1 MPISGLR
8 EKDKQEHENMTLIAQ
23 PFKTL
28 KLFIVAVLQYITRSL
43 VYLLTHVVWLMLF
56 VTLTVAAG
64 LLFLSVDGPHGKHVE
79 ELLEY
84 ARFGLWWVALG
95 VASSIGLEALHGF
108 KRIVQSLGLHCF
120 LSSQGV
126 QVPLSSILP
135 QVQVEAILW
144 GLGIALGE
152 LPPYFISR
160 AASISGDKMDVTEE
174 LDASSSE
181 NNGVA
186 SNLNHMKHWFLS
198 HAQYLKHSS
207 FTKFE
212 S

>member
-1 MPISGLR
+1 MFFFGNQRSGL
-8 EKDKQEHENMTLIAQ
+8 HT
-23 PFKTL
+23 F
-28 KLFIVAVLQYITRSL
+28 VL
-43 VYLLTHVVWLMLF
+43 YL
-56 VTLTVAAG
+56 
-64 LLFLSVDGPHGKHVE
+64 GPHIAFFTIKAMQCGRVDLKSVVYDTIKLNRSPTWLQKDCSE
-79 ELLEY
+79 
-84 ARFGLWWVALG
+84 FGPP
-95 VASSIGLEALHGF
+95 F
-108 KRIVQSLGLHCF
+108 F

-144 GLGIALGE
+144 GLGTALGE

-160 AASISGDKMDVTEE
+160 AE

-186 SNLNHMKHWFLS
+186 SNLNHMKRWFLS